1 MEDSEEYV
9 VKQYIC
15 PICKATHE
23 VTLAKDLAAN
33 RTKFPFPYVYLHS
46 REQSGGELQDLL
58 TILYIDAN
66 LQVRGTEIILV
77 EGGNIFSAELTRQ
90 ITDKLTDRIA
100 ELEEENVR
108 LKNYMQFQSDSDFLA
123 TDVEDPGAS
132 EEEIDIKIE
141 ELSKETDKMIGELL
155 EGLADVELLDDSP
168 EPVFEDIEIEEIS
181 PRVKK
186 PSRQKQIKPRIKV
199 KTPAGPKKS
208 KITTVDLFVASTIGP
223 YGEKRQKLTIN
234 ARISVD
240 DLKETV
246 GNLFGLDPSVFY
258 LALNGV
264 TLNDTQ
270 YLNDYNVTNND
281 ELLIIPAS
289 TAGI

>member
-1 MEDSEEYV
+1 MEDSGEYV

-33 RTKFPFPYVYLHS
+33 RTRFPFPYVYLHS
-46 REQSGGELQDLL
+46 RKESGGLQDLL

-90 ITDKLTDRIA
+90 ISDKLTDRIE
-100 ELEEENVR
+100 ELEEENDR
-108 LKNYMQFQSDSDFLA
+108 LKNYMQFQSDAEFLA
-123 TDVEDPGAS
+123 EGAEAPEAS
-132 EEEIDIKIE
+132 EGAIDIKIE
-141 ELSKETDKMIGELL
+141 ELSKETDRVIGELL
-155 EGLADVELLDDSP
+155 EGLAEVEVLEESP
-168 EPVFEDIEIEEIS
+168 ETSFEDIELEEFP
-181 PRVKK
+181 PRVNRPAK
-186 PSRQKQIKPRIKV
+186 QKQIKPHIKV
-199 KTPAGPKKS
+199 KTPVGPKKR
-208 KITTVDLFVASTIGP
+208 KITTVDIFVSSTIGP
-223 YGEKRQKLTIN
+223 YGEKRQSLTVN

-246 GNLFGLDPSVFY
+246 GNLFGLDPSVFH
-258 LALNGV
+258 LALNGI

-270 YLNDYNVTNND
+270 HLNDYNVADCD
-281 ELLIIPAS
+281 EILIIPAS